1 MKLKYF
7 FALLIGLFTL
17 SPVYAISKDSLNAVT
32 MVSYEQSW
40 LDSNGTLALKNNTQ
54 SEIRNVT
61 FQITYLDMSGNPLD
75 YEEFVRNVTIAPG
88 MTKKVDIP
96 AYEHDRHY
104 HYYKSENM
112 PSGSPAFKVK
122 FDLKDYN
129 SGLSEVRSEDNDL
142 MSGLDS
148 YIDDYEV
155 DKENTG
161 IALGAAAIGLFI
173 CLIIV
178 GIMVGLYVLVA
189 VMAKKRN
196 RNVALWVLLSILAS
210 PLIIIII
217 LLVVGEDNGDIN
229 EIR

>member
-1 MKLKYF
+1 
-7 FALLIGLFTL
+7 
-17 SPVYAISKDSLNAVT
+17 
-32 MVSYEQSW
+32 
-40 LDSNGTLALKNNTQ
+40 
-54 SEIRNVT
+54 
-61 FQITYLDMSGNPLD
+61 
-75 YEEFVRNVTIAPG
+75 
-88 MTKKVDIP
+88 
-96 AYEHDRHY
+96 
-104 HYYKSENM
+104 
-112 PSGSPAFKVK
+112 
-122 FDLKDYN
+122 
-129 SGLSEVRSEDNDL
+129 

-161 IALGAAAIGLFI
+161 IALGAATIGIFI

-229 EIR
+229 DIR